1 MLFKSLRQSDYLKQY
16 EEKARQYIENSEYKL
31 NYFAFES
38 QVRRKL
44 LDLIHPISEQSG
56 KDRQEMAKIKSVFEN
71 LDDRI
76 CDIEGVLKVGK
87 GKNVMY
93 DRLMEICNNSEVERI
108 QFTQVCKQQIERM
121 SDALE
126 KIELKIVEHS
136 LNIEAQ
142 DKMHSSIFKRVTDMY
157 ASQE

>member
-1 MLFKSLRQSDYLKQY
+1 
-16 EEKARQYIENSEYKL
+16 
-31 NYFAFES
+31 
-38 QVRRKL
+38 
-44 LDLIHPISEQSG
+44 
-56 KDRQEMAKIKSVFEN
+56 MAKIKSVFEN